1 MSNKIGVYFDAANIG
16 GGLDVE
22 ALAAG
27 VKSKWDSL
35 VAVVRVF
42 PVLAENAATISKDI
56 EENGLDGV
64 LICGP
69 SPRQDTD
76 LYRFPV
82 LTERVNLREQCVLS
96 YEDPSGKPWK
106 RACTAFSLWAVASP
120 ASPQPLRLP
129 RAATRSCWS
138 KRAIASAVP

>member
-96 YEDPSGKPWK
+96 YEDPSGNPPVEGAPAPAG
-106 RACTAFSLWAVASP
+106 RTSRRLCLILSLYSNSSRKEVLRCSP
-120 ASPQPLRLP
+120 A
-129 RAATRSCWS
+129 
-138 KRAIASAVP
+138 